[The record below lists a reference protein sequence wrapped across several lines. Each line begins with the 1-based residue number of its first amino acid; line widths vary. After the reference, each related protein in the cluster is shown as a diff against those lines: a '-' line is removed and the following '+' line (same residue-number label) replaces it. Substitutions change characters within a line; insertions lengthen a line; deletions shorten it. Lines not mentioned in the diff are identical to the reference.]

1 MNPEELDA
9 WAGVAA
15 RRLGVALEPGDV
27 PAILD
32 LAKDAAHGVTRP
44 AAPLTAYL
52 AGLAVGAGRTL
63 ADVSADLRATIAESA
78 QPDASDET

>member
-1 MNPEELDA
+1 MTPEELDA

-27 PAILD
+27 SSILD

-52 AGLAVGAGRTL
+52 AGMAVGAGRSL
-63 ADVSADLRATIAESA
+63 ADVAADLRATIAESA
-78 QPDASDET
+78 QPDSSDET